1 MILPVAH
8 ERKGEDG
15 EDAVTMN
22 VDITEKETEVPL
34 TIITLDKSWSVPDH
48 LHNGADDEEHVK
60 TQKDFQHQHGLSH
73 YFLNVYSSD
82 YGQKSH
88 FI

>member
-1 MILPVAH
+1 
-8 ERKGEDG
+8 
-15 EDAVTMN
+15 MN

-48 LHNGADDEEHVK
+48 LHNGADDEKHIK
-60 TQKDFQHQHGLSH
+60 TEQHFQHQHGLSH
-73 YFLNVYSSD
+73 YFLYVNSPD
-82 YGQKSH
+82 NGQKSH